1 MCGARGRPL
10 ALLRMLSHYLG
21 VGIKECLPCGG
32 ELVVPHGNCIF
43 KVGRER
49 GTRDLISSAFSVPLS
64 PLTPAS
70 FKALHSTGAVTK
82 SKESAA
88 DSILCA
94 HPVQSSRS
102 PPWRSP
108 QGQQQ
113 VGSLV
118 GAYLG
123 CGRIGVHLTPR
134 ENTLGHFGLN
144 LVIVSSLRCGAQR
157 CIPFTPYFT
166 FDHWIPKHRQTR
178 PPRTDFQIF
187 GVFCGG
193 GPPRFAS
200 RWFLPRAG
208 RKILPFWQNPT
219 CSQCCQRHSTAWRV
233 RSGSTPKMDT
243 QSKSCT
249 RVALCLIPRLL
260 HPNGSRGR
268 AENERE
274 YGGDNEE

>member
-1 MCGARGRPL
+1 
-10 ALLRMLSHYLG
+10 MLSHHLG
-21 VGIKECLPCGG
+21 VKVKSYLPCGG
-32 ELVVPHGNCIF
+32 KPTKAYRNCIL
-43 KVGRER
+43 KLSGER
-49 GTRDLISSAFSVPLS
+49 VSRVSRASLISSAFSAPLS

-144 LVIVSSLRCGAQR
+144 LVTVSSLRCGAQR

-166 FDHWIPKHRQTR
+166 FDHRIPKHR
-178 PPRTDFQIF
+178 
-187 GVFCGG
+187 
-193 GPPRFAS
+193 
-200 RWFLPRAG
+200 
-208 RKILPFWQNPT
+208 
-219 CSQCCQRHSTAWRV
+219 
-233 RSGSTPKMDT
+233 
-243 QSKSCT
+243 
-249 RVALCLIPRLL
+249 
-260 HPNGSRGR
+260 
-268 AENERE
+268 
-274 YGGDNEE
+274 

>member
-1 MCGARGRPL
+1 MSNC
-10 ALLRMLSHYLG
+10 YLG

-32 ELVVPHGNCIF
+32 ELVVLHGNCIF

-49 GTRDLISSAFSVPLS
+49 GTRGLISSAFSAPLS

-144 LVIVSSLRCGAQR
+144 LVTVSSLRCGAQR

-166 FDHWIPKHRQTR
+166 FDH
-178 PPRTDFQIF
+178 FS
-187 GVFCGG
+187 GSSVVV
-193 GPPRFAS
+193 GPQDS
-200 RWFLPRAG
+200 RAG
-208 RKILPFWQNPT
+208 GFCPEQVGKSYLFGKIRPA
-219 CSQCCQRHSTAWRV
+219 RGVV
-233 RSGSTPKMDT
+233 RASLSVSGAKW
-243 QSKSCT
+243 
-249 RVALCLIPRLL
+249 
-260 HPNGSRGR
+260 
-268 AENERE
+268 
-274 YGGDNEE
+274 

>member
-1 MCGARGRPL
+1 MSNC
-10 ALLRMLSHYLG
+10 YLG

-32 ELVVPHGNCIF
+32 ELVVLHGNCIF

-49 GTRDLISSAFSVPLS
+49 GTRGLISSAFSAPLS

-88 DSILCA
+88 DSIRCA

-134 ENTLGHFGLN
+134 ENTLGHFGLK
-144 LVIVSSLRCGAQR
+144 LG
-157 CIPFTPYFT
+157 
-166 FDHWIPKHRQTR
+166 HRQ
-178 PPRTDFQIF
+178 
-187 GVFCGG
+187 
-193 GPPRFAS
+193 
-200 RWFLPRAG
+200 LPSVWSSTVYP
-208 RKILPFWQNPT
+208 L
-219 CSQCCQRHSTAWRV
+219 HSLFYV
-233 RSGSTPKMDT
+233 
-243 QSKSCT
+243 
-249 RVALCLIPRLL
+249 
-260 HPNGSRGR
+260 
-268 AENERE
+268 
-274 YGGDNEE
+274 